1 MLNNFKIL
9 HIDDSPDSLALV
21 KKEVENQ
28 NIKAEIIHSNC
39 KKDIKKHFSD
49 YSFDL
54 IISEFSTNDMKFNE
68 IIKLSKSKQKP
79 LILFTDQ
86 VTEED
91 VLKYLNDG
99 MFDCVIKNK
108 ITGLAPTIKKA
119 LDIVMN
125 NIDNVVENKNHS
137 DINIP
142 NDYCQNPEFF
152 NLFLDAIPDI
162 IFVYELKS
170 KIIRYVN
177 RTGEIFC
184 GLSKKDIINN
194 RINNIF
200 SKELIE
206 SQIKIHTGNRDQSLP
221 FEMDEIIIRS
231 KDNSQKYLLIKSFL
245 VNQKDKESDLVLI
258 VAEDNTIRKKEEF
271 DLTKNK
277 LRFLRLFESAPIAI
291 AFVNEYD
298 STIVDVNQR
307 YLELVGFKRDE
318 IIGNKAKDLHM
329 WVYPDQRNSILKLV
343 KEKKTLL
350 NLEVKL
356 RSKQG
361 ALITTLM
368 SVEYMEFPDN
378 KNLFLFMAQDITDR
392 EKADKEVKKSLEKEK
407 DLNILKTS
415 FISMI
420 SHELR
425 TPLTTIMLSADLL
438 KRFGDKWSEEE
449 RLKHFQRIQDTVLK
463 MTQLMENVLTVGR
476 LEAGKFDFH
485 PESLDIP
492 SFCNTIVENI
502 EFNNAGKYKIIYV
515 IHGEEKG
522 VRADE
527 NLLWLIL
534 SNLLSNAIKYSP
546 LHSEVNFDVQFSEN
560 EIEFIIADHGI
571 GIPQKDLENLFQ
583 LFYRATNVGVTSG
596 YGLGLNI
603 VKRCVQAHGGTIK
616 VDSKE
621 NEGTIFTVKIPIEP

>member
-1 MLNNFKIL
+1 LN
-9 HIDDSPDSLALV
+9 
-21 KKEVENQ
+21 
-28 NIKAEIIHSNC
+28 
-39 KKDIKKHFSD
+39 
-49 YSFDL
+49 
-54 IISEFSTNDMKFNE
+54 
-68 IIKLSKSKQKP
+68 
-79 LILFTDQ
+79 
-86 VTEED
+86 
-91 VLKYLNDG
+91 
-99 MFDCVIKNK
+99 
-108 ITGLAPTIKKA
+108 
-119 LDIVMN
+119 
-125 NIDNVVENKNHS
+125 
-137 DINIP
+137 
-142 NDYCQNPEFF
+142 
-152 NLFLDAIPDI
+152 
-162 IFVYELKS
+162 
-170 KIIRYVN
+170 
-177 RTGEIFC
+177 
-184 GLSKKDIINN
+184 
-194 RINNIF
+194 
-200 SKELIE
+200 
-206 SQIKIHTGNRDQSLP
+206 
-221 FEMDEIIIRS
+221 
-231 KDNSQKYLLIKSFL
+231 
-245 VNQKDKESDLVLI
+245 
-258 VAEDNTIRKKEEF
+258 
-271 DLTKNK
+271 
-277 LRFLRLFESAPIAI
+277 
-291 AFVNEYD
+291 
-298 STIVDVNQR
+298 
-307 YLELVGFKRDE
+307 
-318 IIGNKAKDLHM
+318 M

>member
-1 MLNNFKIL
+1 
-9 HIDDSPDSLALV
+9 
-21 KKEVENQ
+21 
-28 NIKAEIIHSNC
+28 
-39 KKDIKKHFSD
+39 
-49 YSFDL
+49 
-54 IISEFSTNDMKFNE
+54 
-68 IIKLSKSKQKP
+68 
-79 LILFTDQ
+79 
-86 VTEED
+86 
-91 VLKYLNDG
+91 
-99 MFDCVIKNK
+99 
-108 ITGLAPTIKKA
+108 
-119 LDIVMN
+119 
-125 NIDNVVENKNHS
+125 
-137 DINIP
+137 
-142 NDYCQNPEFF
+142 
-152 NLFLDAIPDI
+152 
-162 IFVYELKS
+162 
-170 KIIRYVN
+170 
-177 RTGEIFC
+177 
-184 GLSKKDIINN
+184 
-194 RINNIF
+194 
-200 SKELIE
+200 
-206 SQIKIHTGNRDQSLP
+206 
-221 FEMDEIIIRS
+221 
-231 KDNSQKYLLIKSFL
+231 
-245 VNQKDKESDLVLI
+245 
-258 VAEDNTIRKKEEF
+258 
-271 DLTKNK
+271 
-277 LRFLRLFESAPIAI
+277 
-291 AFVNEYD
+291 
-298 STIVDVNQR
+298 
-307 YLELVGFKRDE
+307 
-318 IIGNKAKDLHM
+318 
-329 WVYPDQRNSILKLV
+329 
-343 KEKKTLL
+343 
-350 NLEVKL
+350 
-356 RSKQG
+356 
-361 ALITTLM
+361 
-368 SVEYMEFPDN
+368 
-378 KNLFLFMAQDITDR
+378 
-392 EKADKEVKKSLEKEK
+392 
-407 DLNILKTS
+407 
-415 FISMI
+415 MI